1 MMGLVALTVVAIAA
15 GGALALLVR
24 APAVVPADQARLGP
38 VLLVPGYGGST
49 SGLAELAASL
59 EDEGRETVIVPS
71 PGNGT
76 GDLRG
81 HARALSDIATA
92 AIDEGSPSVD
102 VVGYSAGGVVARYW
116 AAELGGDAQARRV
129 VSLAS
134 PQHGADLAAVASELA
149 PDACP
154 QACRQLAPESDLL
167 RRLNAGDETPDGPRW
182 VAIWTEDDATVTPP
196 SSGTLEGALSYSVQS
211 VCPGLKV
218 SHGDVPRVE
227 QVQAMTLVALSA
239 TALVAPTDDVC

>member
-1 MMGLVALTVVAIAA
+1 MGLAALTVGAIAA
-15 GGALALLVR
+15 GGAVALLVR
-24 APAVVPADQARLGP
+24 APAVVPADQALLGP

-49 SGLAELAASL
+49 SSLAELAASL
-59 EDEGRETVIVPS
+59 EDGGRETVIVPS

-81 HARALSDIATA
+81 HARALADIATA
-92 AIDEGSPSVD
+92 AIDDGAPSVD

-134 PQHGADLAAVASELA
+134 PQHGTDLAAVAGELA

-154 QACRQLAPESDLL
+154 QACRQLAPAERPAPPPQ
-167 RRLNAGDETPDGPRW
+167 RRRRDPGRIRCGSRSGPR
-182 VAIWTEDDATVTPP
+182 TTP
-196 SSGTLEGALSYSVQS
+196 
-211 VCPGLKV
+211 
-218 SHGDVPRVE
+218 R
-227 QVQAMTLVALSA
+227 
-239 TALVAPTDDVC
+239 

>member
-1 MMGLVALTVVAIAA
+1 MGLVALTVVAIAA
-15 GGALALLVR
+15 GGAVALLVR
-24 APAVVPADQARLGP
+24 APAVAPADQARLGP
-38 VLLVPGYGGST
+38 VLLVPGYGGAT
-49 SGLAELAASL
+49 SGLAELAAAL

-81 HARALSDIATA
+81 HARALADIATA
-92 AIDEGSPSVD
+92 AIDDGAPSVD

-116 AAELGGDAQARRV
+116 AADLGGEAQARRV

-134 PQHGADLAAVASELA
+134 PHHGTDLAAVAGELA
-149 PDACP
+149 PDSCP
-154 QACRQLAPESDLL
+154 QACRQLAPQSDLL
-167 RRLNAGDETPDGPRW
+167 RRLNAGDETPDGPLW
-182 VAIWTEDDATVTPP
+182 VALWTEDDATVTPP

-211 VCPGLKV
+211 ICPGLKV